1 MCVCVFGMDLSCG
14 LGCVQPWE
22 DQKELFYDQMPE
34 ARRSLRVRVCVC
46 GMDLSCGLWCVQPY
60 KDQNELF
67 YDQMLEARRSLGA
80 ATYIGVLRI

>member
-1 MCVCVFGMDLSCG
+1 MLYYCRGVGVCVSLCVCGWVSVSLCLCVCVC
-14 LGCVQPWE
+14 
-22 DQKELFYDQMPE
+22 
-34 ARRSLRVRVCVC
+34 VCVC